1 MAIVISGVNNNDK
14 ITASDGTIDLLSGVN
29 FNSEVTVPSFKVGSN
44 IQIGNAG
51 IITATTFTGNVTG
64 NINND
69 ILLLQTGSNERVRIG
84 SNGKVGI
91 NSAAPNTRLDVIES
105 SASRTWTP
113 GNSVVS
119 MLERNGH
126 CRLTLVA
133 NASSYGEI
141 DFGDTNDDNAG
152 YIRYDHSDNS
162 MSFRTNGSGERF
174 RIDSSGNLRLGQTTQ
189 ITCNTSDG
197 SDNQAL
203 YIGGGGASSQTR
215 GGQILLYG
223 NEFSSYNGT
232 VEILA
237 GNSGNSQGRI
247 AFFTGG
253 SERIRIDNNGNLLLD
268 ATGVGNASTYARN
281 LFISGSS
288 NNGITIH
295 TTDTSGSNRKCCI
308 FFGTGTSVADMAD
321 GMLFYDNAGQYFHMS
336 TAGGGTGVTR
346 SSMRL
351 GSDGTVRF
359 DSTPTTTNSISL
371 LLKSHKARAVGDN
384 NGILFKDASD
394 HSQAAIYVNKKSTS
408 DGSSDLVFSTSSGQ
422 VVATLQGIP
431 ERFRIT
437 STGIVNA
444 PSQAGFY
451 ARMQNTKSNVMGGG
465 AAYYTVPFDTDSGSI
480 CYDQHNS
487 YDTSTGL
494 YTVPTGGTG
503 YYMLA
508 TAVCLSSNAGGR
520 GGECWF
526 VQGSNRY
533 FFDRR
538 FMTSTSGT
546 ITGFYGT
553 SIIYLSAGQSIGVQ
567 GFISGGN
574 QNVDVQGA
582 GASDHITWF
591 TARKIA

>member
-215 GGQILLYG
+215 GGQILLHG

-336 TAGGGTGVTR
+336 TAGGGTGITK

-359 DSTPTTTNSISL
+359 DSTPTTTN
-371 LLKSHKARAVGDN
+371 
-384 NGILFKDASD
+384 
-394 HSQAAIYVNKKSTS
+394 
-408 DGSSDLVFSTSSGQ
+408 
-422 VVATLQGIP
+422 
-431 ERFRIT
+431 
-437 STGIVNA
+437 
-444 PSQAGFY
+444 
-451 ARMQNTKSNVMGGG
+451 
-465 AAYYTVPFDTDSGSI
+465 
-480 CYDQHNS
+480 
-487 YDTSTGL
+487 
-494 YTVPTGGTG
+494 
-503 YYMLA
+503 
-508 TAVCLSSNAGGR
+508 
-520 GGECWF
+520 
-526 VQGSNRY
+526 
-533 FFDRR
+533 
-538 FMTSTSGT
+538 
-546 ITGFYGT
+546 
-553 SIIYLSAGQSIGVQ
+553 
-567 GFISGGN
+567 
-574 QNVDVQGA
+574 
-582 GASDHITWF
+582 
-591 TARKIA
+591 